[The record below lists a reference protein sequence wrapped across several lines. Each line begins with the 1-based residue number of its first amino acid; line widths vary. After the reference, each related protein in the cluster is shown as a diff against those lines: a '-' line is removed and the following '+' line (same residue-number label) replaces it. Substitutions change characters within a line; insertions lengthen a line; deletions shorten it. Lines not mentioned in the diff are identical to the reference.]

1 MLQELLAGG
10 TTLILVT
17 HQLDEGLALA
27 TQAAILLRGQ
37 VVRHDH
43 TAIADPAAYTAAYR
57 ALVRAD
63 AA

>member
-1 MLQELLAGG
+1 MSIQKRLFATSPNP
-10 TTLILVT
+10 TT
-17 HQLDEGLALA
+17 QAALA